1 MLAYILYILIIM
13 RKMPGSTNAVLILED
28 DQDLADSIRLFLEDV
43 YPVYTINDP
52 SKLNSYISKYGIKLL
67 VTDLDMSNPNLKIDL
82 QSIKSSNPG
91 VKIILM
97 YMFLDEEGLKDHAI
111 LKDADDYIFK
121 PFDADVFRYK
131 IDRLLAEVQNANI

>member
-1 MLAYILYILIIM
+1 VLAYILYILIIM